1 MMNIKHILFPVDFT
15 ESSQK
20 IVSYVKQFVHA
31 CNAQLSLIHV
41 VRGPE
46 DFAGFELGAAWWTSI
61 QKEVMDGANQAMD
74 QFVKNNL
81 ADVPNVKTFV
91 TIGDIVEE
99 IVKYADANK
108 IDLILIGTH
117 GRKGLEKAMFGSVA
131 EGVVKAAPCPVMTI
145 NPYKIKS

>member
-20 IVSYVKQFVHA
+20 IVSYVKQFVQA

-61 QKEVMDGANQAMD
+61 QKEVMDGANQAME
-74 QFVKNNL
+74 QFVNDNL

-99 IVKYADANK
+99 VVSYANANK

-131 EGVVKAAPCPVMTI
+131 EGVVKAAPCPVLTI
-145 NPYKIKS
+145 NPYKIKP

>member
-1 MMNIKHILFPVDFT
+1 MLNIKHVLFPVDFT

-20 IVSYVKQFVHA
+20 IVSYVKQFVQT

-41 VRGPE
+41 VRGPD

-61 QKEVMDGANQAMD
+61 QKEVMDGANQAME
-74 QFVKNNL
+74 QFVANNL
-81 ADVPNVKTFV
+81 ADVPNVKKFI

-99 IVKYADANK
+99 VVKYADENK

-131 EGVVKAAPCPVMTI
+131 EGVVKAAPCPVLTI
-145 NPYKIKS
+145 NPYKVKS